1 VGISVSVAVFDSL
14 RLNKIMESHIVPKRT
29 YVLVFVCLALLM
41 AVTVGAAQVHLGW
54 LNTPIALVIALVKA
68 TLIVLFFMHVRYAS
82 PLVRIFAAGGFVWLV
97 ILFALTFS
105 DYFTRH

>member
-1 VGISVSVAVFDSL
+1 
-14 RLNKIMESHIVPKRT
+14 
-29 YVLVFVCLALLM
+29 M